1 MGDPVTRG
9 LTVVEEHF
17 ADAAV
22 IAAIARRRTGPAF
35 QTSRELEDTGAGRL
49 AYMDANGIERQVLSY
64 PPTLLRALP
73 GGETVALHRLANDAL
88 AERVARRPDRFSGL
102 AALPMARPEEAAR
115 ELERCVRDLGLC
127 GAMLYGTGE
136 GAAYDA
142 PACRAV
148 FAAAETLGVPVSLH
162 PAPLPETVQ
171 AQYFRSEALSP
182 AVNERLAGPGFGWH
196 AEAGLMTIRL
206 ILSGLFRD
214 HPGLAVLS
222 GHWGELVPAFLDRLD
237 RVLPVEVTGLPE
249 TVSAYYRRHVWLT
262 PGGILSPV
270 QLDLCRQVV
279 GSGHILYALD
289 WPYVRADGA
298 RTILDRLPPDEREA
312 IAWRSADAL
321 LGGRTRKM
329 TEKRSDR
336 P

>member
-1 MGDPVTRG
+1 MTRG

-22 IAAIARRRTGPAF
+22 IAAAARWRTGPAF
-35 QTSRELEDTGAGRL
+35 RTTPELEDTGAGRL

-64 PPTLLRALP
+64 PPTLLRGLP
-73 GGETVALHRLANDAL
+73 AERTVALHRLANDAL
-88 AERVARRPDRFSGL
+88 AERVARRPDRFSGF

-127 GAMLYGTGE
+127 GAMLYGTEDGA
-136 GAAYDA
+136 AAYDA

-148 FAAAETLGVPVSLH
+148 FAAAEALGVPVSLH
-162 PAPLPETVQ
+162 PAPLPEVVQ

-182 AVNERLAGPGFGWH
+182 AVNAKLAGPGFGWH

-214 HPGLAVLS
+214 HPGLTVLS

-237 RVLPVEVTGLPE
+237 RVFPVEVTGLPE
-249 TVSAYYRRHVWLT
+249 TVSAYYRKHVWLT

-279 GSGHILYALD
+279 GSGHIVYALD
-289 WPYVRADGA
+289 WPYIKADGA
-298 RTILDRLPPDEREA
+298 GAFLDRLPPDEREA

-321 LGGRTRKM
+321 LGLYDDAT

-336 P
+336 T